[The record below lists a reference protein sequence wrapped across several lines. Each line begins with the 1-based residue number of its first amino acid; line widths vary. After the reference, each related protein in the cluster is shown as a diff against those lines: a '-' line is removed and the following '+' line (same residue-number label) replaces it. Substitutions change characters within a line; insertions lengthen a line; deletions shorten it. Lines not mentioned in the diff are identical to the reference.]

1 MGTAWFTVWT
11 VLVVFQVRLPRFLE
25 SSCLPG
31 FQSDLLIFKVSGK
44 HLRPGTRLGRGMS
57 RPVVLHEGHRDF
69 FIHSWDSQ
77 GRKMTVPVMVL
88 HRGPHHNHH
97 QNSAADPQVPILH
110 FPKSS
115 EGLKR
120 RKRDWVIPPLSVSE
134 NHRGPYPHK
143 IIRSDKDKTTKIH
156 YSITGP
162 GADRDPVDLFTM
174 DRTNGN
180 LYVTQEL
187 DREKKDK
194 YTFQAHAVAEGGSE
208 GSEQPMEIIVNVIDQ
223 NDNKPVFV
231 EASYIAQVPEASKK
245 GFQVV
250 QVVATD
256 ADEENTDNSEIRYSI
271 ESQTPEKPDKY
282 MFSINPVTGAIKVND
297 ERLDRENYPQYE
309 LTVQV
314 ADNKGDGLTG
324 STKVTIKVTDS
335 NDHAPVFTEYTAAV
349 EENKV
354 DAIVVRMS
362 VTDGDEPHT
371 PAWNAKFKIIDGD
384 PGNLFNVTTGVNK
397 QEGILKTVKGLDFEK
412 VSKHTLL
419 VAVENDVDFAVPL
432 TTSTATVIVTVQ
444 DVNEAP
450 IFDPK
455 EKHVSKLENLA
466 VGSEV
471 VTYTAYDP
479 DTARKQKVMYKIL
492 ADRGGWLE
500 VNKDTGL
507 ITVKSPMDR
516 ESLFVTDNK
525 YTALIGAYDNDELPA
540 TGTGTVFI
548 TLQDVND
555 NAPVIEERCIFLQ
568 ICNNDPQPQLL
579 SVTDKDGPGFTYPY
593 SVTLV
598 KTAETNWTAKMN
610 GTKTGIVLTLKKKLE
625 SGVYHVGM
633 SVSDNQ
639 GLSQVSTVTARVC
652 DCTGEDNSCKEGR
665 AVAAT
670 NLPLILGILG
680 GVLLL
685 LMLVLLL
692 LLFARRKSAAKKGPL
707 LLQEDDTR
715 DNIYHYAE
723 EGGGEEDQEYNLG
736 TLHLGLD
743 NRPDVFRNDV
753 APNFLPA
760 PEYKPRPANPDDIG
774 NFIVDN
780 LKAADNDPTAPP
792 YDSLLVFD
800 YEGGGSE
807 AGSLSSL
814 NSSNS
819 GDQDYNC
826 LNEWGPRF
834 KKLADMYG
842 GGEDDDDML

>member
-1 MGTAWFTVWT
+1 
-11 VLVVFQVRLPRFLE
+11 
-25 SSCLPG
+25 
-31 FQSDLLIFKVSGK
+31 
-44 HLRPGTRLGRGMS
+44 
-57 RPVVLHEGHRDF
+57 
-69 FIHSWDSQ
+69 
-77 GRKMTVPVMVL
+77 MTVPVMVL

-97 QNSAADPQVPILH
+97 QNAEHQHGADKHHNLTTNTESAADPQVPILH

-143 IIRSDKDKTTKIH
+143 IAQIRSDKDKTTKIH

-180 LYVTQEL
+180 LFVTQEL
-187 DREKKDK
+187 DREKQDK
-194 YTFQAHAVAEGGSE
+194 YPFQAHAVAEGGSE

-335 NDHAPVFTEYTAAV
+335 NDNAPVFTEATYKATV

-516 ESLFVTDNK
+516 ESLFVTDNN

-555 NAPVIEERCIFLQ
+555 NAPVIQEREFTM
-568 ICNNDPQPQLL
+568 CNNDPQPQLL

-610 GTKTGIVLTLKKKLE
+610 GTKTGIILTLKTNLR

-639 GLSQVSTVTARVC
+639 GLSQVSTVTARVYY
-652 DCTGEDNSCKEGR
+652 CTGGEGNCQEER
-665 AVAAT
+665 INHFTV
-670 NLPLILGILG
+670 NLIKLLV
-680 GVLLL
+680 VLLL
-685 LMLVLLL
+685 PITVLLVL
-692 LLFARRKSAAKKGPL
+692 FIKWRRQVKNLPPSKH
-707 LLQEDDTR
+707 
-715 DNIYHYAE
+715 DNTSHQ
-723 EGGGEEDQEYNLG
+723 EGGGEEDQNLE
-736 TLHLGLD
+736 LSALSRCPD
-743 NRPDVFRNDV
+743 NQP
-753 APNFLPA
+753 
-760 PEYKPRPANPDDIG
+760 
-774 NFIVDN
+774 
-780 LKAADNDPTAPP
+780 
-792 YDSLLVFD
+792 
-800 YEGGGSE
+800 
-807 AGSLSSL
+807 
-814 NSSNS
+814 
-819 GDQDYNC
+819 
-826 LNEWGPRF
+826 
-834 KKLADMYG
+834 
-842 GGEDDDDML
+842 